1 MNCDCKHCDPW
12 MMPAENFS
20 AQNQIRGLNPDSTTH
35 SSREPV
41 IECDPSLPEIT
52 SEKEEVQVHIVS
64 SSESEVDYSSV
75 EEDTEEEDMYLT
87 VSEDE
92 DNPSDPR
99 LELIDKQFNLKMKE
113 LFSRSS
119 SGQLM
124 PYTVEASLQNTADEM
139 IKHLAKSHPLTWIY
153 HQKSSPE
160 EDELPLWISI
170 MQDNIDVLVTQF
182 QLQMYTRFNKMM
194 NEMVKLYHK
203 QNKTNGHLTMYIL

>member
-1 MNCDCKHCDPW
+1 MNCDYKYCDPW
-12 MMPAENFS
+12 MMTADSFS

-35 SSREPV
+35 SSGEPV
-41 IECDPSLPEIT
+41 IECDLSLPDNT
-52 SEKEEVQVHIVS
+52 SKEEEVQDPIVS

-75 EEDTEEEDMYLT
+75 EEDDEEEDMYLT

-92 DNPSDPR
+92 DNPSDPM

-124 PYTVEASLQNTADEM
+124 PYTIEASLQNTADEM
-139 IKHLAKSHPLTWIY
+139 IKHLAKSHPLTWVF

-170 MQDNIDVLVTQF
+170 MQDDIDVLVTQF

-194 NEMVKLYHK
+194 SEVVKLYHK
-203 QNKTNGHLTMYIL
+203 

>member
-35 SSREPV
+35 SSGEPV
-41 IECDPSLPEIT
+41 IECDPPLPETT
-52 SEKEEVQVHIVS
+52 SEEEEVQVHIVS

-75 EEDTEEEDMYLT
+75 EEDTEEEEDMYLT

-139 IKHLAKSHPLTWIY
+139 IKHLAKSHPLTWVF
-153 HQKSSPE
+153 HQKSSPG

-182 QLQMYTRFNKMM
+182 QLQMYTRFNKMI

-203 QNKTNGHLTMYIL
+203 

>member
-12 MMPAENFS
+12 MMADENFS
-20 AQNQIRGLNPDSTTH
+20 AQKQIRGFNPDSTTH
-35 SSREPV
+35 SSGEPV
-41 IECDPSLPEIT
+41 IECDPSLPDTT
-52 SEKEEVQVHIVS
+52 SEEEEVQVHIVS

-75 EEDTEEEDMYLT
+75 EEDTEEEEDMYLT

-139 IKHLAKSHPLTWIY
+139 IKHLAKSHPLTWVF

-203 QNKTNGHLTMYIL
+203 

>member
-35 SSREPV
+35 SSGEPV
-41 IECDPSLPEIT
+41 IECDPSLPETT
-52 SEKEEVQVHIVS
+52 SEEEEVQVHIIS

-75 EEDTEEEDMYLT
+75 EEDTEEEEDMYLT

-119 SGQLM
+119 SDQLM

-139 IKHLAKSHPLTWIY
+139 IKHLAKSHPLTWVF
-153 HQKSSPE
+153 HQNSSPG

-182 QLQMYTRFNKMM
+182 QLQMYTRFNKMI

-203 QNKTNGHLTMYIL
+203 

>member
-12 MMPAENFS
+12 MMAVENFS
-20 AQNQIRGLNPDSTTH
+20 AQNQIRGFNPDSTTH
-35 SSREPV
+35 SSGEPV
-41 IECDPSLPEIT
+41 IECDPFLPDTT
-52 SEKEEVQVHIVS
+52 SEEEEVQVHIVS
-64 SSESEVDYSSV
+64 SSESEADYSSV
-75 EEDTEEEDMYLT
+75 EEDTKEEEDMYLT

-139 IKHLAKSHPLTWIY
+139 IKHLAKSHLLTWAFQ
-153 HQKSSPE
+153 QKSSPE

-203 QNKTNGHLTMYIL
+203 

>member
-20 AQNQIRGLNPDSTTH
+20 AQNQIRGFNPDSTTH
-35 SSREPV
+35 SSGEPV
-41 IECDPSLPEIT
+41 IECDPSLPETT
-52 SEKEEVQVHIVS
+52 SEEEEVQVHIVS

-75 EEDTEEEDMYLT
+75 EEDTEEEEDMYLT

-92 DNPSDPR
+92 DNPSDPW

-203 QNKTNGHLTMYIL
+203 

>member
-1 MNCDCKHCDPW
+1 MNCDPW
-12 MMPAENFS
+12 MMTADSFS
-20 AQNQIRGLNPDSTTH
+20 AQNQIRGFNPDSTTH
-35 SSREPV
+35 SSGEPV
-41 IECDPSLPEIT
+41 IECDPSLPDTT
-52 SEKEEVQVHIVS
+52 SKEEEVQDPIVS

-75 EEDTEEEDMYLT
+75 EEDDEEEDMYLT

-92 DNPSDPR
+92 GNPSDPR

-124 PYTVEASLQNTADEM
+124 PYTIEASLQNTADEM
-139 IKHLAKSHPLTWIY
+139 IKHLAKSHPLTWVF

-170 MQDNIDVLVTQF
+170 MQDDIDVLVTQF

-194 NEMVKLYHK
+194 SEMVSYTT
-203 QNKTNGHLTMYIL
+203 NKTKPMDIELCIYYNIVTI

>member
-1 MNCDCKHCDPW
+1 MNCNCKHCDPW

-35 SSREPV
+35 SSGEPV
-41 IECDPSLPEIT
+41 IECDPSLPETT
-52 SEKEEVQVHIVS
+52 SEEEEVQVHIVS

-75 EEDTEEEDMYLT
+75 EEDTEEEEDMYLT

-139 IKHLAKSHPLTWIY
+139 IKHLAKSHPLTWVF

-160 EDELPLWISI
+160 EDELPLWVSS

-182 QLQMYTRFNKMM
+182 QLQMYTRFNKMI

-203 QNKTNGHLTMYIL
+203 

>member
-12 MMPAENFS
+12 MMPTENFS

-35 SSREPV
+35 SSGEPV

-52 SEKEEVQVHIVS
+52 SEEEEVQVHIVS

-75 EEDTEEEDMYLT
+75 EEDTEEEEDMYLT
-87 VSEDE
+87 VLEDE

-139 IKHLAKSHPLTWIY
+139 IKHLAKSHPLTWVF
-153 HQKSSPE
+153 HQKSSPG

-203 QNKTNGHLTMYIL
+203 

>member
-1 MNCDCKHCDPW
+1 MNCDYKYCDPW
-12 MMPAENFS
+12 MMTADSFS
-20 AQNQIRGLNPDSTTH
+20 AQNQIRGFNPDSTTH
-35 SSREPV
+35 SSGEPV
-41 IECDPSLPEIT
+41 IECDPSLPDTT
-52 SEKEEVQVHIVS
+52 SKEEEVQDPIVS

-75 EEDTEEEDMYLT
+75 EEDDEEEDMYLT

-124 PYTVEASLQNTADEM
+124 PYTIEASLQNTADEM
-139 IKHLAKSHPLTWIY
+139 IKHLAKSHPLTCVF

-170 MQDNIDVLVTQF
+170 MQDDIDVLVTQF

-194 NEMVKLYHK
+194 SEMVKLYHK
-203 QNKTNGHLTMYIL
+203 